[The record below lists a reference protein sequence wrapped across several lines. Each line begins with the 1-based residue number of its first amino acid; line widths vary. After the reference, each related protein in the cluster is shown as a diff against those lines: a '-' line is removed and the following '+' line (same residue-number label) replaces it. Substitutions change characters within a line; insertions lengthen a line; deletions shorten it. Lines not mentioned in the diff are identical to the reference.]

1 MQVLSMSVVLICS
14 ILDSCVGAPM
24 VVFRSWPA
32 AMDFC
37 CAAGARDLDVILT
50 FDTRPFDALDYVQP
64 LSSLKEAWAGMPK
77 RVYVELHGVDSI
89 AIDLRSES
97 HWWEKVRLMLEL
109 LAWPRVRF
117 AAWAD
122 SDATIC
128 PSVPIDTNPKT
139 RYLATRLH
147 FPSLSDI
154 FERRA
159 IGCDRV
165 VFVGYRERLVKKV
178 TCFGKPCGCRAVY
191 PTRRLNG
198 HYLFNAGVFVAKGDA
213 SLALFRH
220 WWRLRPPA
228 GWEPRGKVGCV
239 RGYEQY
245 RYDRHMATLLT
256 AQHLFCEQQARSS
269 VAPFV
274 HFYGRGQFYGKSQVF
289 RWCSSLHRDMS
300 MSQRGHA
307 PGFHAY
313 VLRKRPAS
321 GAKHAMQQC
330 RGRRKNSVAIR
341 EAMGHPVRFGGKRY
355 PSLRAAAESAGVSRS
370 KMRRLAKKVA

>member
-1 MQVLSMSVVLICS
+1 
-14 ILDSCVGAPM
+14 M
-24 VVFRSWPA
+24 VVFRSWPV

-77 RVYVELHGVDSI
+77 RVYVELHGIDSI

-165 VFVGYRERLVKKV
+165 VFVGYRERLIKK
-178 TCFGKPCGCRAVY
+178 THMLWKALWLPG
-191 PTRRLNG
+191 RLPN
-198 HYLFNAGVFVAKGDA
+198 
-213 SLALFRH
+213 S
-220 WWRLRPPA
+220 PP
-228 GWEPRGKVGCV
+228 
-239 RGYEQY
+239 
-245 RYDRHMATLLT
+245 
-256 AQHLFCEQQARSS
+256 
-269 VAPFV
+269 
-274 HFYGRGQFYGKSQVF
+274 
-289 RWCSSLHRDMS
+289 
-300 MSQRGHA
+300 
-307 PGFHAY
+307 
-313 VLRKRPAS
+313 
-321 GAKHAMQQC
+321 
-330 RGRRKNSVAIR
+330 
-341 EAMGHPVRFGGKRY
+341 
-355 PSLRAAAESAGVSRS
+355 
-370 KMRRLAKKVA
+370 